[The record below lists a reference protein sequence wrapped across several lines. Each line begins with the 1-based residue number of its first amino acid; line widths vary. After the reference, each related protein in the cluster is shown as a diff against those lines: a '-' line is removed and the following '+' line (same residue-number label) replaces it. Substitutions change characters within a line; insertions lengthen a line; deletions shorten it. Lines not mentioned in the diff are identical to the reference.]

1 MLSIITENPKL
12 LTPADV
18 ARRLQVHRSTILK
31 WCKAQMIECIVLN
44 PWAQKQRF
52 RFTEELF
59 QKLLKRGFQK
69 VAIPHRSR

>member
-1 MLSIITENPKL
+1 MNSLKMENSKL
-12 LTPADV
+12 MTPADV

-59 QKLLKRGFQK
+59 
-69 VAIPHRSR
+69 